1 MAGGAGALMAKAIK
15 VGRGRAEVTITG
27 ALAAQLD
34 RDFRR
39 LLGPVADAMQ
49 AEADKIMDTEIKW
62 KWPVKSGKSR
72 ESMETVLRVDP
83 GSSVV
88 EVVFRNDQPYIRFIR
103 STKVGKRED
112 KTRIRSPLVTHI
124 RKPARAARRVL
135 AKRTLPPLLAG
146 AIQKRFDDA
155 S

>member
-1 MAGGAGALMAKAIK
+1 MAASIK

-62 KWPVKSGKSR
+62 KWPIKRGRSR
-72 ESMETVLRVDP
+72 DAMETVLRVDP

-155 S
+155 G